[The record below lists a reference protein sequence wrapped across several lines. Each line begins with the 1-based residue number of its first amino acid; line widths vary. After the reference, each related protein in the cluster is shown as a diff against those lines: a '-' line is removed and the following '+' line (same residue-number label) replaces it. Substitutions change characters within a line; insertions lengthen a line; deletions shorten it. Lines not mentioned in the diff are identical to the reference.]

1 MFLALF
7 GLTYFHL
14 YVLLIASLMAVYL
27 LQKEDQKAEVF
38 AWSGYCLILVATLGA
53 VVLSVGCEKAS
64 TKPISPATKV
74 EVPSSEGMASVS
86 GSQLTVTVEVPK
98 GGRVGE
104 VELVFTL
111 PLSEGSLS
119 DGCAGWYRA
128 EDMWG
133 LTWAIKMDNN
143 IMTLKPATPKDDL
156 VQGTWTVHISW
167 YRGVQVPTLVNMEV
181 K

>member
-1 MFLALF
+1 MFLAAFMSLSQIQVS
-7 GLTYFHL
+7 L
-14 YVLLIASLMAVYL
+14 LLILGVIYAFR
-27 LQKEDQKAEVF
+27 KEDPKSQVYSLLGMFIVVF
-38 AWSGYCLILVATLGA
+38 TCLALPLG
-53 VVLSVGCEKAS
+53 LLGCEKAS
-64 TKPISPATKV
+64 TNPVSPPTKV
-74 EVPSSEGMASVS
+74 EIPPSEGMASIA

-119 DGCAGWYRA
+119 DGCAGWYRG

-133 LTWAIKMDNN
+133 LTWAIKVDNN

-167 YRGVQVPTLVNMEV
+167 YRGVQIPTLVNMEV